1 MIFRSPLP
9 DIEIPDVPLA
19 SFVLGSAARF
29 GDRPALVDG
38 TSGRVTTYA
47 ELLSSVRAAASGLA
61 RRGLTKG
68 DVIAIFSPN
77 LPEYI
82 TAFYAAASL
91 GAIVTPVNPTYTVE
105 EVAKQLSD
113 AGAKFV
119 VTIPQLLG
127 TAREASKNARV
138 EELFVFGEAEGAT
151 PFASLL
157 EEDGEVPEVEI
168 DPREDIVALPYSS
181 GTTGVCKGVMLTH
194 RNLVANL
201 SQIRASGHDLS
212 NDTLVCVLPL
222 FHIYGLVAIANLA
235 LLSGAKVVMLPRF
248 DFAQLLKVMQDY
260 RVTFAHLVPP
270 VILALSKQPVVAD
283 YDLSSL
289 RTIFS
294 GAAPLGAE
302 LSGACEARLGCEV
315 IQGYGMTEAS
325 PATHIT
331 APGRGRAGSV
341 GPCVPNM
348 ECKLVSVE
356 TGEEAAGPRERGEI
370 YVRGPQVMKGYLNR
384 PDATAQTVDADGWLH
399 TGDVGYVDEDGY
411 FFIVDRAKELIKYK
425 AFQVAPAELEALL
438 LTHPSVADA
447 AVVPSPDEEAGEV
460 PKAFVVVREGRGLTE
475 TEVLSFVASH
485 VAPHKKVR
493 RVEFVSQIPKS
504 PSGKILRRL
513 LVERERERE
522 VEKQGKKERD
532 NSEEPRRGAGD

>member
-9 DIEIPDVPLA
+9 DVEIPDVPLVP
-19 SFVLGSAARF
+19 FVLGNAARYA
-29 GDRPALVDG
+29 DRPALVDG
-38 TSGRVTTYA
+38 VSGRVTTYA
-47 ELLSSVRAAASGLA
+47 QLERDVRRAAAALA
-61 RRGLTKG
+61 RRRLQKG
-68 DVIAIFSPN
+68 DVVAILSPN

-82 TAFYAAASL
+82 VAFYAAATL
-91 GAIVTPVNPTYTVE
+91 GAIVTPVNPLYTVE
-105 EVAKQLSD
+105 EVARQLSD

-119 VTIPQLLG
+119 VTIPQLLS
-127 TAREASKNARV
+127 TAREAAKGTRV

-157 EEDGEVPEVEI
+157 EEDGEVPEVLI

-201 SQIRASGHDLS
+201 SQIRALHDLS
-212 NDTLVCVLPL
+212 NDTVVCVLPL

-248 DFAQLLKVMQDY
+248 DFAQLLKVMQEH

-270 VILALSKQPVVAD
+270 IILALTKQPCVAD

-294 GAAPLGAE
+294 GAAPLGSE
-302 LSGACEARLGCEV
+302 LSRDCEARLGCEV
-315 IQGYGMTEAS
+315 IQGYGMTESS

-331 APGRGRAGSV
+331 APGQGRAGSV

-356 TGEEAAGPRERGEI
+356 TGEDVVGVGERGEVC
-370 YVRGPQVMKGYLNR
+370 VRGPQVMKGYLNC
-384 PDATAQTVDADGWLH
+384 PEATAQTVDAEGWLH
-399 TGDVGYVDEDGY
+399 TGDVAYADEEGY
-411 FFIVDRAKELIKYK
+411 FYIVDRAKELIKYK

-460 PKAFVVVREGRGLTE
+460 PKAFVVVREGHGLTE
-475 TEVLSFVASH
+475 AEVLSFVAAH

-513 LVERERERE
+513 LVAREREQQ
-522 VEKQGKKERD
+522 K
-532 NSEEPRRGAGD
+532 A